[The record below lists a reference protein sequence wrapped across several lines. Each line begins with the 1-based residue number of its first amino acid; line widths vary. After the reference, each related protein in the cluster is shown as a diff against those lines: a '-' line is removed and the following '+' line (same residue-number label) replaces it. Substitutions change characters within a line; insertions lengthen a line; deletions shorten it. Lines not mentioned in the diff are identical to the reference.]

1 MANKRKVSANYLEG
15 VPVRNAGHLW
25 RVKENGMVE
34 IDMEN
39 KGFYHSIA
47 QKFFKKPRVSHIS
60 LDEHGSVV
68 WQSIDGKNNIMDIIR
83 IMENEFPN
91 EKDRMLDR
99 IVTYMATLQNSG
111 FVSIKIEKSKGAKS

>member
-1 MANKRKVSANYLEG
+1 MAKKKTVSTNYFDS
-15 VPVRNAGHLW
+15 VPLRSEERPW
-25 RVKENGMVE
+25 RLKDDGMVE

-60 LDEHGSVV
+60 LDEYGSIV
-68 WQSIDGKNNIMDIIR
+68 WQNIDGENNIMDIVR
-83 IMENEFPN
+83 IMEKAFPK

-99 IVTYMATLQNSG
+99 VVTYMATLQRNG
-111 FVSIKIEKSKGAKS
+111 FISIKTERPKGAKS